1 MQSNANEMIA
11 NLMNSFK
18 KDNVILYV
26 GRNGRKELT
35 PEICELPW
43 SCMVTSCTD
52 DIGTEFAA
60 QNKEAI
66 RYTSYRKL
74 PNQLFVKNK
83 FPIIQLYG
91 KADAV
96 DEALE
101 EFDEDFL
108 RHEIIKKDAESIFN
122 YIMAR
127 MDMRT
132 RMVIIGYAPEDPDE
146 FPLLSIIYASRNM
159 RGGVIDIYGATNEA
173 MMEPLFKTL
182 ETRGGNNTS
191 EKILD
196 LISEV
201 SDQSKEYQEIDK
213 KNENIFYK
221 ERTPVS
227 IPSSFLLSYTQP
239 IQLLT
244 EETIYEVRP
253 FGKIEQQEWFPNF
266 FNNSSEK
273 PQWYGYLRQSE
284 FYVQRDY
291 ENTLISLVRNLLDGR
306 NMKREN
312 NIPVILQGPPGS
324 SKSIEMAALAVKIF
338 EEHVN
343 PVIFIN
349 SDKLSFAENSP
360 EMEELDSLMQE
371 VEKTGEKD
379 ARFLIIWDSSSYK
392 AVAVNAATM
401 LRTLHNNG
409 RSFVLVCTAYGNDF
423 NVKSLTDKTG
433 DFEWYYYQPT
443 SDKFVKS
450 NTQSGDVF
458 FDGKFYYI
466 HADGKVSAKERTLLD
481 NKIKS
486 YALLSNEEKQL
497 FWDRLEDKDNLFN
510 IFYHLMIAL
519 QPKLNISLSREQ
531 ELVHRFVNQQLGIID
546 QEQEETVRDDTIFR
560 ALVEAGIVL
569 SDEDKMKIEQE
580 DSLDEEFDL
589 NRFTQVIA
597 MFGRFKLDTPFS
609 LAVSALYKDREKYK
623 DYMDTYYGNNS
634 RKLFALLT
642 TEIPFIHYCEG
653 ENGKKVFRYRN
664 ALEAELFLSRNN
676 IEPKQQVELI
686 CFGLDYYDES
696 YYELKEVDDELKSAL
711 EKILRMIGP
720 NTDYIDFML
729 GNLKE
734 TEHRMF
740 LSNME
745 ILIQKLADMRMKE
758 IPDTNAGFAT
768 IEITFIRE
776 YYGKLW
782 DVLRGYNA
790 SVAGGYMPWE
800 VYPDEYNAETYICR
814 IKQLKSACNLAMENI
829 KKLQAIIVMKVLYER
844 KYLGDQIN
852 GLSVEACLCSDML
865 KKVWEE
871 YEVYCQKKELP
882 IKINKNDYSPLTY
895 RKQYEML
902 VKATITAPLNG
913 YAYNALFSAFEE
925 EYKSSD
931 DENRKITLLSEIKM
945 IADEASDTPI
955 VNRGMNG
962 RDDISIHISRI
973 MDYASEIDVTID
985 SVLTEQTSPFHDL
998 YKKLLEQKNAS
1009 AICFVCQR
1017 ELDLAGLG
1025 GTSIAK
1031 KKCSGE
1037 EYILTDDQVAV
1048 CKKIMEFM
1056 TKDEYYTECVSKN
1069 PYALYLLLRVEWMLF
1084 NKRPLSATNEYQ
1096 RTYVTQ
1102 EQWRKIN
1109 EICLDYKACAGE
1121 NIRPIVILIH
1131 ALSELHLTHNYKNTH
1146 LIVNQLKTTDFI
1158 TTPRMRVPYLVCFE
1172 PGKPEEYSGTVISQ
1186 KNYSGYIQ
1194 YDQLPNRLGSE
1205 VGVRFYMKNMGWVS
1219 MPDNGR
1225 VLEHIHLGLGFTGFS
1240 AYRCDNQEV
1249 LGNGK

>member
-74 PNQLFVKNK
+74 PNQLFAKNK

-101 EFDEDFL
+101 EFNEDFL

-122 YIMAR
+122 YVMAH

-132 RMVIIGYAPEDPDE
+132 RMVIIGYSPEDPDE

-173 MMEPLFKTL
+173 MMEPLFKSL
-182 ETRGGNNTS
+182 EIRGGNHTS

-221 ERTPVS
+221 EHTPVS
-227 IPSSFLLSYTQP
+227 IPSSFLLGYSQP

-266 FNNSSEK
+266 LNNSSEK

-284 FYVQRDY
+284 FYLKRDY
-291 ENTLISLVRNLLDGR
+291 ENTLVSLVRNLLDGR
-306 NMKREN
+306 TMKRKD
-312 NIPVILQGPPGS
+312 NIPIILQGPPGS

-338 EEHVN
+338 EEHMY

-349 SDKLSFAENSP
+349 SDKLSFAENSS

-371 VEKTGEKD
+371 VEKIGEKD

-392 AVAVNAATM
+392 AVAVNAANM
-401 LRTLHNNG
+401 LRTLQNNG

-423 NVKSLTDKTG
+423 GAKSLSDKTG
-433 DFEWYYYQPT
+433 DFSWYYYKPD
-443 SDKFVKS
+443 SHVFVSS

-466 HADGKVSAKERTLLD
+466 HADGNASEKEHASLD
-481 NKIKS
+481 HKIKS
-486 YALLSNEEKQL
+486 YALLTNEEKKL
-497 FWDRLEDKDNLFN
+497 FWDGLEDKDNLFN

-519 QPKLNISLSREQ
+519 QPKLNVSLSREQ

-546 QEQEETVRDDTIFR
+546 QEQEKTVRDDTMFR
-560 ALVEAGIVL
+560 ALLEAGVVL
-569 SDEDKMKIEQE
+569 SDEDKMKIEHE
-580 DSLDEEFDL
+580 NSLDEEFDL

-609 LAVSALYKDREKYK
+609 LAVSSLYIDHEKYK

-653 ENGKKVFRYRN
+653 EDGKKVFRYRN
-664 ALEAELFLSRNN
+664 ALEAELFLYRNN
-676 IEPKQQVELI
+676 IEPKQQIELI
-686 CFGLDYYDES
+686 CYGLDYYAES
-696 YYELKEVDDELKSAL
+696 YRELKEVDDELKSAL

-729 GNLKE
+729 GNSKE
-734 TEHRMF
+734 HEHKMF

-745 ILIQKLADMRMKE
+745 ILIQKLTDLRMQK
-758 IPDTNAGFAT
+758 IPDTNSGFAT
-768 IEITFIRE
+768 IEITFMRE

-782 DVLRGYNA
+782 NVLKGYNENEA
-790 SVAGGYMPWE
+790 EGYKPWE
-800 VYPDEYNAETYICR
+800 VYPDEYNAKTYVCR
-814 IKQLKSACNLAMENI
+814 IKQLKSACNLALENI
-829 KKLQAIIVMKVLYER
+829 NALQSLIVTKVLFER
-844 KYLGDQIN
+844 KYFVDQIN
-852 GLSVEACLCSDML
+852 VLSVEACLCSAIL
-865 KKVWEE
+865 KKIWEE
-871 YEVYCQKKELP
+871 YEVYCKEKKLP
-882 IKINKNDYSPLTY
+882 TEVDKKDYSPLRY
-895 RKQYEML
+895 SKRYEML
-902 VKATITAPLNG
+902 VKATITNPLNG

-925 EYKSSD
+925 EYKSCD

-945 IADEASDTPI
+945 IADEASDNAI

-985 SVLTEQTSPFHDL
+985 SILTEQVSPFHDL

-1017 ELDLAGLG
+1017 ELDLANLG

-1031 KKCSGE
+1031 KKRGGE
-1037 EYILTDDQVAV
+1037 EYILTEDQVGV

-1084 NKRPLSATNEYQ
+1084 NKRPLSATDEYQ
-1096 RTYVTQ
+1096 MTYITK
-1102 EQWRKIN
+1102 EQWKKIN
-1109 EICLDYKACAGE
+1109 EVCLDYTACAGE
-1121 NIRPIVILIH
+1121 NIRPIVILVH
-1131 ALSELHLTHNYKNTH
+1131 ALSELHLTHDYKKAH
-1146 LIVNQLKTTDFI
+1146 LIVNKLKTPDFI
-1158 TTPRMRVPYLVCFE
+1158 LTPRMRVPYLICFE

-1225 VLEHIHLGLGFTGFS
+1225 VLEHIHLGLGFTGFA
-1240 AYRCDNQEV
+1240 AYQCDNQGGVE
-1249 LGNGK
+1249 